1 MYHLEP
7 RAEGAASSQFL
18 VRTAHFFLITRLRT
32 AEAKAT
38 KPLTSDMPI
47 CLPSAL
53 TANLETIGEPLAVM
67 AE

>member
-1 MYHLEP
+1 M
-7 RAEGAASSQFL
+7 
-18 VRTAHFFLITRLRT
+18 RTAHFFLITRSAASGGVLRT
-32 AEAKAT
+32 VEAKAT